1 MFLGSTRPFNPKEC
15 YKFLTTDDPTANIGI
30 RLVMAIAKDVE
41 YSSTL
46 GLNNLTVKL

>member
-1 MFLGSTRPFNPKEC
+1 MFLESTRLSSRE
-15 YKFLTTDDPTANIGI
+15 TTDDPTANIGI

-46 GLNNLTVKL
+46 RLNNLTVKL